1 VNNEHQIVAVGWLD
15 NKPVHFISTS
25 DTSEIV
31 EVKRR
36 SGRESLHVS
45 APVVVHNYN
54 KYMGGV
60 DCHDRLRSTFSLC
73 KRHGF
78 KKYYVKLLLFLVD
91 IGLTNAWV
99 YYQLCNEEL
108 CNKDGARADFFE
120 QLAESMVNGKTNWQ
134 KYDND
139 VKKTEVSTLDT
150 CYNNEGNYKRE
161 SCGNMCIPVHLSS
174 LPMELSTKIKICQV
188 CRFEERKPKW
198 KSVMLCRQHG
208 VRLCT
213 EAREQ
218 REACEPIL
226 KRKDGSAVT
235 DFTWSCQTT
244 DSCWNKFHQFYQPKG
259 LFNNNFS
266 LDSKD
271 KVKFASYAYGS
282 LLYQK
287 KYAALGGNQT
297 RTPRLSNK
305 KLLQGK
311 TTDSENESEEDIA
324 YLQQSSESSQ
334 EVSDDEE
341 EE

>member
-1 VNNEHQIVAVGWLD
+1 
-15 NKPVHFISTS
+15 
-25 DTSEIV
+25 
-31 EVKRR
+31 
-36 SGRESLHVS
+36 
-45 APVVVHNYN
+45 
-54 KYMGGV
+54 
-60 DCHDRLRSTFSLC
+60 
-73 KRHGF
+73 
-78 KKYYVKLLLFLVD
+78 
-91 IGLTNAWV
+91 
-99 YYQLCNEEL
+99 
-108 CNKDGARADFFE
+108 
-120 QLAESMVNGKTNWQ
+120 
-134 KYDND
+134 
-139 VKKTEVSTLDT
+139 
-150 CYNNEGNYKRE
+150 
-161 SCGNMCIPVHLSS
+161 
-174 LPMELSTKIKICQV
+174 MELSTKIKICQV
-188 CRFEERKPKW
+188 CRFEDRKPKW